1 VSLKSRKLD
10 GQADV
15 RNFQC
20 DLEGLYLVVI
30 REEERM
36 QHRFNIS
43 HPSNKFGFTGA
54 ENAMLWET
62 VYQVT
67 SRIELGLHISQC
79 HIPTVFN
86 TLSGASTDMR

>member
-1 VSLKSRKLD
+1 
-10 GQADV
+10 
-15 RNFQC
+15 
-20 DLEGLYLVVI
+20 
-30 REEERM
+30 M

-54 ENAMLWET
+54 EIAMLWET

-86 TLSGASTDMR
+86 TLSGASTDIAMKLSVEIPWQQSVSVYKSPNDNAGILCTPLVS